1 MTEKNFENR
10 VKAFLKSEG
19 CWFVKYWG
27 GSVFTKAGMPDLII
41 CCNGYFIAVELKS
54 DAGKPT
60 KLQLHQIEQIK
71 QSGGIA
77 FVLHPLGFDHFKN
90 LIWRLKDNAMES

>member
-27 GSVFTKAGMPDLII
+27 GGIHTKAGTPDLII
-41 CCNGYFIAVELKS
+41 CCNGYFIAVELKG
-54 DAGKPT
+54 DTGKPT
-60 KLQLHQIEQIK
+60 KLQLRQIEQIK
-71 QSGGIA
+71 NSGGIA
-77 FVLHPLGFDHFKN
+77 FVLHPEWFEGFKN
-90 LIWRLKDNAMES
+90 IIRTIKEKE